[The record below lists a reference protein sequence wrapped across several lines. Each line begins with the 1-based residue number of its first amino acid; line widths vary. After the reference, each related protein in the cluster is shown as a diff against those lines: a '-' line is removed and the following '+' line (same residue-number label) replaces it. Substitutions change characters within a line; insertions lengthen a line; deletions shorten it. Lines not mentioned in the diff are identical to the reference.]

1 MRHQHHALG
10 SLVQRMGDGRQRP
23 VDSLGVRNHSIF
35 KWYIKVHSHKDP
47 LLGEIDGIQG
57 QLVLQHLPPYSIN
70 KRANTHTHLHKKA
83 RLQTDQWMYEN
94 FRPRLDNPVCIPVLC
109 QPEGQ
114 LHTRQREGEPR
125 CRLQQIARR
134 LVVRYTTIRDI

>member
-1 MRHQHHALG
+1 MDGNAPSILWG
-10 SLVQRMGDGRQRP
+10 FVITPSLSGTLKSTRIRTLFWERLMASR
-23 VDSLGVRNHSIF
+23 DSLFFSIF
-35 KWYIKVHSHKDP
+35 LLIQSIK
-47 LLGEIDGIQG
+47 EQ
-57 QLVLQHLPPYSIN
+57 
-70 KRANTHTHLHKKA
+70 THTHLHKKA